1 MDSSTDAPAE
11 GVRNLGRLRR
21 QVYVRDGSS
30 TERLIMSISRPLF
43 TAKADPLA
51 TNRLGRAHVEGTAHR
66 RPERRLGLVEAIS
79 ASLYRPALA
88 AAPLAR
94 QTGQRTLPGL
104 AAPPV
109 LTRDM

>member
-1 MDSSTDAPAE
+1 MDSSTDALTE

-88 AAPLAR
+88 AAP
-94 QTGQRTLPGL
+94 QRTLPGL